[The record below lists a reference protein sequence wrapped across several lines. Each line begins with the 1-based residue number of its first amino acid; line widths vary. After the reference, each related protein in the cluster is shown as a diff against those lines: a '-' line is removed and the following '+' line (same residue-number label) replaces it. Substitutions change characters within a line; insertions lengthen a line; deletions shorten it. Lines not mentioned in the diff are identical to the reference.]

1 MSGAGDVSTHYTSK
15 EKGDFFFLLQSQIRF
30 VTADGYKAKSAKGKG
45 RWGGEVQREP
55 GTSFQESS
63 LQSHTRHTSSL
74 QQLHCDKLWEV
85 L

>member
-45 RWGGEVQREP
+45 
-55 GTSFQESS
+55 T
-63 LQSHTRHTSSL
+63 
-74 QQLHCDKLWEV
+74 
-85 L
+85 